1 MSTVYYSPLM
11 LTVPVTLDK
20 SLRIPIY
27 KMSSS
32 QIYGEDSL
40 VNIYYMVIPLKIL
53 KFMSLRGH
61 LTLCILLTI
70 WGLQ

>member
-1 MSTVYYSPLM
+1 M

-20 SLRIPIY
+20 SPCIPIY
-27 KMSSS
+27 KMSSA

-40 VNIYYMVIPLKIL
+40 VNVYYMIVALKTL

-61 LTLCILLTI
+61 LTLCILLTSL
-70 WGLQ
+70 GLQ